1 MVLYLMLNDNLAISM
16 PESEM
21 LTRLLIAFALG
32 GAIGVEREYLSKSA
46 GFRTMIM
53 ICMGS
58 CLFTIFSILITDNSP
73 DRIASNIVTGIGF
86 LGAGVIFKEDNRVK
100 GLTTA
105 ATIWV
110 TAALGMGIGSGYYW
124 ICTVGCVA
132 TLVALLLLTKLED
145 WIDMVNQNRAYKIVC
160 HYQHESLGKFEQM
173 FRQHHLKF
181 KCVKKNKNGPQISGS
196 WLVNG
201 SEKNH
206 DAFIEKILNDDS
218 VIEFEF

>member
-1 MVLYLMLNDNLAISM
+1 MVD
-16 PESEM
+16 SEIF
-21 LTRLLIAFALG
+21 LRLLVSFLIG
-32 GAIGVEREYLSKSA
+32 GAIGFEREYLSKSA
-46 GFRTMIM
+46 GFRTLIM

-58 CLFTIFSILITDNSP
+58 CLFTIFSILLANNTP

-110 TAALGMGIGSGYYW
+110 TAALGMGIGGGYYW
-124 ICTVGCVA
+124 LCVA
-132 TLVALLLLTKLED
+132 GAVLSLIALFILTKLED
-145 WIDMVNQNRAYKIVC
+145 WIELINQNRNYKIVC
-160 HYQHESLGKFEQM
+160 HYKQESLGKFEDM
-173 FRQHHLKF
+173 FRQYRLKF
-181 KCVKKNKNGPQISGS
+181 KRSKQCRNGDHITGT

-201 SEKNH
+201 SEKHHN
-206 DAFIEKILNDDS
+206 AFIKEILKDDS

>member
-1 MVLYLMLNDNLAISM
+1 M

-21 LTRLLIAFALG
+21 LVRVLAAFVIG
-32 GAIGVEREYLSKSA
+32 GAIGLEREYLNKSA

-58 CLFTIFSILITDNSP
+58 CLYTMFSMFLSNATP

-105 ATIWV
+105 AAIWV
-110 TAALGMGIGSGYYW
+110 TAALGMGVGGGYFY
-124 ICTVGCVA
+124 ITIVTA
-132 TLVALLLLTKLED
+132 ILSLIALLVLSKMEGL
-145 WIDMVNQNRAYKIVC
+145 IDKINENRTYKIVW
-160 HYQHESLGKFEQM
+160 HYKMESMGKYEDM
-173 FRQHHLKF
+173 LRQHKLKF
-181 KCVKKNKNGPQISGS
+181 KRTRQNKSGPQVMGI
-196 WLVNG
+196 WVVNG
-201 SEKNH
+201 RKKNH
-206 DAFIEKILNDDS
+206 DAFIKEILVDDS

>member
-1 MVLYLMLNDNLAISM
+1 M
-16 PESEM
+16 PDSEM
-21 LTRLLIAFALG
+21 LIRLLVAFAIG
-32 GAIGVEREYLSKSA
+32 GSIGFEREYLSKSA

-53 ICMGS
+53 ICMGA
-58 CLFTIFSILITDNSP
+58 CLFTMFSILITDNSP

-105 ATIWV
+105 ATTWA
-110 TAALGMGIGSGYYW
+110 TAALGMGIGAGYYW
-124 ICTVGCVA
+124 ICVIGCIIM
-132 TLVALLLLTKLED
+132 LFALLVLVRLED
-145 WIDMVNQNRAYKIVC
+145 WIDYVNQGRTYRIVC
-160 HYQHESLGKFEQM
+160 HYKQDSLEKYEDM
-173 FRQHHLKF
+173 FREYRLKY
-181 KCVKKNKNGPQISGS
+181 KAIRKNKNGPQISGS

-206 DAFIEKILNDDS
+206 NAFTEKLLNDDS

>member
-1 MVLYLMLNDNLAISM
+1 LITYNNIAIYM

-21 LTRLLIAFALG
+21 LLRLGLSFLIG
-32 GAIGVEREYLSKSA
+32 GAIGLEREYLNKSA

-58 CLFTIFSILITDNSP
+58 CLFTLFSMFLANATP

-105 ATIWV
+105 AAIWV
-110 TAALGMGIGSGYYW
+110 TAALGMGIGGGYYF
-124 ICTVGCVA
+124 V
-132 TLVALLLLTKLED
+132 TLAAAILSLMALLVLTRMEGL
-145 WIDMVNQNRAYKIVC
+145 IDRINQNRTYKIVW
-160 HYQHESLGKFEQM
+160 HYKVESMGKYEEM
-173 FRQHHLKF
+173 LRQHKLKF
-181 KCVKKNKNGPQISGS
+181 RRTRQNKSCPQVMGI
-196 WLVNG
+196 WIVNG
-201 SEKNH
+201 KEKNH
-206 DAFIEKILNDDS
+206 NAFIKQILHDDS